1 MDLIMVFVYLILAII
16 IVILI
21 FKRLDDKK
29 NEKFENRDN

>member
-1 MDLIMVFVYLILAII
+1 MVFVYLILAII